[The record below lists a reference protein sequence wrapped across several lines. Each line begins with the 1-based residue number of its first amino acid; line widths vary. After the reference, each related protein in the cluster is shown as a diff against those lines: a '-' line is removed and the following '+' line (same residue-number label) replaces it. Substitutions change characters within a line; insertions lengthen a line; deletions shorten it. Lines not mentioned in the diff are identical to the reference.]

1 MTNRTEISAETVSV
15 TRLSPAAPP
24 RPLIVRTID
33 YARKTIVGEPALTL
47 ETTSPPAPKASSGF
61 SGYFLSFM
69 ALVVFPSL
77 AAILY
82 LAFIASNQYVAEA
95 RFAVRSPF
103 GDSGLPSQKS
113 SSGDKGRESAGA
125 AALTLS
131 LAGQDAYVVSSY
143 IRSPAIIADLP
154 ESLQVREIFRRPEA
168 DFWARLK
175 ASASREELTAYWQG
189 MVTTYVDGPSG
200 IVGVTV
206 RAFRPK
212 DAYDLAQAIVAASEK
227 LVNTL
232 SARARQDA
240 LTRAEAE
247 ARRAEGGVAEAI
259 ARLRAFRDAEGLI
272 SPGSAAENTAKLLL
286 QAMGDKIRAQNELHV
301 AMRTMSAN
309 APTLEPIRQRLVAIE
324 RQIVDLRAQ
333 LTGQNGDKAV
343 ISAQIAKFEDLE
355 LQRVIAEKIYT
366 ASQESLER
374 TRALSLRQELYLSVF
389 VPPSIAEDA
398 LFPERLNLSLLIPV
412 GLLMLWG
419 ILALAA
425 AAVEDHTF

>member
-1 MTNRTEISAETVSV
+1 MTEKTETAAGTQDAPGVASAG
-15 TRLSPAAPP
+15 PQ

-33 YARKTIVGEPALTL
+33 YARKTIVGERVA
-47 ETTSPPAPKASSGF
+47 EATTAPAPRASSGF

-69 ALVVFPSL
+69 ALVALPSL

-82 LAFIASNQYVAEA
+82 LALIASNQYVAEA

-103 GDSGLPSQKS
+103 NDSGLPTQKS
-113 SSGDKGRESAGA
+113 GAAKDQTSSGGG
-125 AALTLS
+125 ALTLS
-131 LAGQDAYVVSSY
+131 LAGQDAYVVSGY
-143 IRSPAIIADLP
+143 IRSPAIFADLP
-154 ESLQVREIFRRPEA
+154 ETIQVREIFQRPEA

-175 ASASREELTAYWQG
+175 ASASREELAAYWQG

-240 LTRAEAE
+240 VARAEAE
-247 ARRAEGGVAEAI
+247 ARRAEGVVAEAI
-259 ARLRAFRDAEGLI
+259 GRLRAFRDAEGLI

-309 APTLEPIRQRLVAIE
+309 APTLEPIRQRLIAIE

-355 LQRVIAEKIYT
+355 LQRVISEKIYT
-366 ASQESLER
+366 AAQESLER

-419 ILALAA
+419 ILALGAA
-425 AAVEDHTF
+425 AIEDHTF